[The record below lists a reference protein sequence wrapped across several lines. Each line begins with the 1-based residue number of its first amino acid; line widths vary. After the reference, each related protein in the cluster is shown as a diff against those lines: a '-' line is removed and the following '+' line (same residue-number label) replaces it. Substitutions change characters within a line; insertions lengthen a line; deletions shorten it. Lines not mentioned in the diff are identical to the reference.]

1 MSDAPLRHIQDIR
14 ELEDKLL
21 GLKFQENLKEEYLDD
36 RKTRRKRLK
45 SALYLRLKKRKT
57 FFLEKNLNFSKKN
70 SFGKCRTLPKN
81 VKDPF

>member
-1 MSDAPLRHIQDIR
+1 MSDAPLRHRQDIR
-14 ELEDKLL
+14 EIEDKLL